1 MQFLFTDDVN
11 CPWLDVDVLLLFGG
25 KTPPDKL
32 LKRFIGDEAFGIF
45 ETIVDDGRLK

>member
-1 MQFLFTDDVN
+1 
-11 CPWLDVDVLLLFGG
+11 VLLLFGG

-45 ETIVDDGRLK
+45 ETIVAEVDDGRLK